1 MPFHLPGQLYSG
13 CCLFPTPHPWQLPA
27 QARAGTV
34 MLWPQW
40 EGGKGEPGTVVL
52 GEGCT
57 ATDRPHSPPPF
68 GCKYLKPLE
77 GLAQVVSSCSLQT
90 PWACQSKPWS
100 LPFPHCLPL
109 KPSISATPECLH
121 CPDRLLETGV
131 CSGAR
136 SSVPWNPSN
145 NLIASGLQQTPS
157 YAGYVSRKAHT
168 GSGRH
173 NTPCSSVRCFLS
185 LCVYQALRLYRA
197 LHPERI

>member
-136 SSVPWNPSN
+136 SSVPWYFLPHQAHKAPKQLWANFCFCETNCKST
-145 NLIASGLQQTPS
+145 TP
-157 YAGYVSRKAHT
+157 
-168 GSGRH
+168 GRSPGGGH
-173 NTPCSSVRCFLS
+173 GDPR
-185 LCVYQALRLYRA
+185 
-197 LHPERI
+197 